1 MERLEKNVDIDL
13 FSKTVI
19 SVVGDE
25 HHGHPVIASV
35 TRNLFRATANYNI
48 IHKFFSPVAPLEGR
62 RMPAACDKNRY
73 HLFGEKGMRLFIC
86 GSSLRFRPR
95 SIPSR
100 NYKKFFMILGLGGG
114 IMLFYIGMAAYIIFG
129 PSTDTYLLPKQISSL
144 LKLSGM
150 GIVCISMIVGG
161 FFIEKIE
168 KDTKLLLLLFGVF
181 ILILNIFL
189 FSSSRYY

>member
-1 MERLEKNVDIDL
+1 VWN
-13 FSKTVI
+13 
-19 SVVGDE
+19 
-25 HHGHPVIASV
+25 
-35 TRNLFRATANYNI
+35 
-48 IHKFFSPVAPLEGR
+48 
-62 RMPAACDKNRY
+62 
-73 HLFGEKGMRLFIC
+73 
-86 GSSLRFRPR
+86 
-95 SIPSR
+95 
-100 NYKKFFMILGLGGG
+100 KKFFMILGLGGG

>member
-1 MERLEKNVDIDL
+1 MVWN
-13 FSKTVI
+13 
-19 SVVGDE
+19 
-25 HHGHPVIASV
+25 
-35 TRNLFRATANYNI
+35 
-48 IHKFFSPVAPLEGR
+48 
-62 RMPAACDKNRY
+62 
-73 HLFGEKGMRLFIC
+73 
-86 GSSLRFRPR
+86 
-95 SIPSR
+95 
-100 NYKKFFMILGLGGG
+100 KKFLMILGLGGG
-114 IMLFYIGMAAYIIFG
+114 IMLFFIGMAAYIILG
-129 PSTDTYLLPKQISSL
+129 PSTDTYLLPKQISSI